1 MKKFRFQPFKGD
13 KEKEHRGDPETVDG
27 AMNTDDS
34 GNSEEAGNI
43 EETVK
48 PEEAGNPETTEETGN
63 SDGAEDSGETE
74 DSENPEEIQVNE
86 NSENS
91 KETEETGESD
101 KPEETVETGESDKPE
116 GQRIADLLEEIE
128 RLKKEVVTARAE
140 GEIAG
145 RNARIE
151 ELIVT
156 DEGDGLP
163 EMSPAALST
172 SRADSIFS
180 LAARAR

>member
-13 KEKEHRGDPETVDG
+13 KEKEHRVDPESIDG

-43 EETVK
+43 EE
-48 PEEAGNPETTEETGN
+48 AGKDEDSENTETTEDTGN
-63 SDGAEDSGETE
+63 SDGTE
-74 DSENPEEIQVNE
+74 DSDEIEGSDSPEEIQVTE
-86 NSENS
+86 NSGMSEGA
-91 KETEETGESD
+91 E
-101 KPEETVETGESDKPE
+101 ETGESDKPE
-116 GQRIADLLEEIE
+116 GQRIADLLEEID

-151 ELIVT
+151 ELIMT
-156 DEGDGLP
+156 DAGDGLP
-163 EMSPAALST
+163 GMSPATLSA

-180 LAARAR
+180 LAAGAR